1 MSQAMATLIEH
12 WEQRGVHLYEDG
24 GRLRYYCG
32 ADGLPEDIRHLV
44 GHERSRLLAYLAPTD
59 PLASHL
65 GGLRQAYWL
74 GEHSAFSQGSAAYL
88 HLVYAGA
95 VPTAAQLQ
103 AALPRLL
110 ALHPILAYTLD
121 AQAPRFKP
129 LVAPQLMVEQ
139 QVAAEGTDPRR
150 CTALANSAMPIAPLT
165 AEQPLFRL
173 VLVAGPHERCLH
185 VVYRLALFDAPAV
198 QIFIGDLLAL
208 VAGDS
213 PLQAQGYAPAQ
224 VAAWSRAQRLARFK
238 ARHYWLQKIPQ
249 LAAGPDLPLAR
260 RRQASATPARFIE
273 HRVVLTPALQQALS
287 AAARHHRV
295 SLNAVLLTVY
305 LQTLAR
311 WSGRTTV
318 TCSVMYSTRTLLGPE
333 FARTIGNFAD
343 TLLLDLPSQP
353 LAFAACAQRVQQ
365 DLYGA
370 LQHAA
375 YDGVSVVREWIRE
388 HDQRLDSSEPPM
400 PYVFSSLLEMDL
412 PAPPLQQTDHA
423 MMTPQIW
430 IDAQAFA
437 SEAGLCLS
445 WDEREGLFEP
455 GLVAQAF
462 EHFHGALERLA
473 NQPSTWELTEL
484 ALPESLLARV
494 DAFNHCTRPLPRQA
508 LHQGLSRQ
516 AALRPDAPALLSAGS
531 SLSFAEL
538 LRLASRL
545 ASHLNEN
552 GVGPSDHVVVRGSR
566 DSANVVAIYAVLM
579 AGATYVPV
587 SKSSPVRRVHSIIT
601 QAAATTVL
609 GDDAADIAAVLA
621 SPVNWS
627 LDYRHWLA
635 SPEAQGAA
643 IAPAYPAVDSSLAYL
658 MFTSGTT
665 GMPKGVAVSHRAA
678 FNTLLDCRERFAID
692 AQDRLL
698 GVSEFSFDLSVFDLF
713 MPALCGCALI
723 LPANGERAEPQAWL
737 DAARTHGATVWNSVP
752 AIMEMALGY
761 ARAVGLPTPAASVRL
776 WMASGDW
783 IALGLPER
791 LRELTPGSRFVA
803 LGGATEAAIWS
814 NCFEVQQVHP
824 EWPSI
829 PYGRPLS
836 NQRFYILD
844 ALGRR
849 CPPGVKGML
858 YIAGDGLAA
867 GYIHDRQRTEQ
878 AFFIEPGLQQRVYRT
893 GDMGRLR
900 MDGEIEFLGRED
912 LQVKLNGMRVELA
925 EIDAVLG
932 RAPGVEQVAVCVDA
946 AGALYGFFVAGQPAP
961 SGPQLLAF
969 AAQYLNPY
977 MLPVQLFALAQMP
990 LSANGKVDRGALVA
1004 LLPGLCE
1011 PGEPVQEVGFSARQE
1026 LLLSCVQR
1034 VLPAVRGAADSWF
1047 DMGASSLHAVHILL
1061 GLNTELGLDLS
1072 LADIYAYP
1080 SVSALLGHVQ
1090 GTGRRHRN
1098 RVDFCAGSG
1107 EPQPLL
1113 VLVHPVGGALSC
1125 YWPMI
1130 RATREDFQVIGLC
1143 ADAGQRF
1150 DTLEDQALEY
1160 LEQLQDSLQ
1169 AARPVVLA
1177 GWSFGG
1183 VLAVEMARLLSDR
1196 GRQQLALV
1204 TLDAGAPLDSVVQLP
1219 PSLLQQLFQ
1228 DDLEHCAQIQATG
1241 QAVAEV
1247 CESATQ
1253 ERFALFCRHYAAL
1266 LDYRYRAPA
1275 CPTWH
1280 LQASV
1285 EQPSSG
1291 LRPLAGQDRDAHCL
1305 TLAGDHYSILSGA
1318 ALEQIL
1324 LSLAAAVREVSAA
1337 DDRQA
1342 GT

>member
-150 CTALANSAMPIAPLT
+150 CTALADSAMPIAPLT

-388 HDQRLDSSEPPM
+388 HDQRLDNSEPPM

-473 NQPSTWELTEL
+473 NQPSTWELSEL

-665 GMPKGVAVSHRAA
+665 GTPKGVAVSHRAA
-678 FNTLLDCRERFAID
+678 FNTLLDCHERFAID

-761 ARAVGLPTPAASVRL
+761 ARAVGLPAPAASVRL

-1080 SVSALLGHVQ
+1080 SVSALLGHMQ